1 MWAGS
6 VSDDLEQQLYDET
19 EKSIRILHEN
29 QAGSHVRSH
38 TDTKSVDSFLI
49 TPPPPPP
56 LHDRSQAA
64 ASGSSSSR
72 LLASQHWQGDG
83 NDTQLFLDELSW
95 TKHHQVPKKTPG
107 NNAILES
114 GVSLW
119 PDWHHHQMQGSL
131 KPDHV
136 ASSHICVDE
145 KLDQELR
152 KEVIELNLGTTHKL
166 QIPAVKSLEQHSPTD
181 VLDKVDQ
188 EGTIIKKVKDG
199 SIQTDDD
206 DDTAAKSTAA
216 DGITCIVKSE
226 TQCTQTEEEEQEHCL
241 RSWVHSLRQEVM
253 MKSDDVLLCEE
264 EVDTRITMLEN
275 RYTSSSWTHVNENL
289 PRKLQIQLH
298 HDQNPGSSGEE
309 GNPTA
314 GGHGILETSSV
325 TAPQTD
331 GLENR
336 ELHFSHDHASVH
348 SSTKANLDCKQEKT
362 VAQISSSSS
371 KKLEL
376 QETEVNSMQSPKR
389 IVTWERSQI
398 SGSPE
403 NIDKDLGLKTQNT
416 IHQDRDAA
424 QACELQLMSLSA
436 QLEAGSSTNLK
447 DINILPAAVQDLSE
461 LLSIHENT
469 VRERFKQKRH
479 EQQQHTRSL
488 KLADE
493 KTPLKVQS
501 FSSSGSSSVQGKNN
515 NRLHIIISSSS
526 SSSSSRS
533 SNLQS
538 MSECQV
544 VATPGNNKA
553 VKNNPIG
560 NLLQTKHDRLQQDV
574 NTDNNSSTTQRLGD
588 KGSQFPGEQKPGSKV
603 SIKVLS
609 SCDINK
615 VMIMPKDTS
624 DHMSPHGQEA
634 EMGSGAAHAV
644 AVVATAAKV
653 SDSSPTGSSTSS
665 KDSSALYKAC
675 SFEQEDEA
683 DEEGADEAEEEEAQD
698 GTTYSEESCCNMVL
712 RAPSIRSAAA
722 GLGIDLMQLNL
733 HPEPISFINAAA
745 AERVQP
751 GDHHHGDEADEDDEE
766 DQVISE
772 WGIKSEQGSYSPTDD
787 DTAAT
792 VDMCTTAAAAVHG
805 ETVCSFNLG
814 KDQPN
819 ASK

>member
-6 VSDDLEQQLYDET
+6 GSNDLEQQQYDET

-49 TPPPPPP
+49 TPPPPP
-56 LHDRSQAA
+56 HNRSQAA

-83 NDTQLFLDELSW
+83 NDKQLFLDELSW

-107 NNAILES
+107 NNAIRES
-114 GVSLW
+114 GVSLQ

-131 KPDHV
+131 KPDNV
-136 ASSHICVDE
+136 ASSHFCVDE

-166 QIPAVKSLEQHSPTD
+166 QIAAVKSLEQHSPTD

-206 DDTAAKSTAA
+206 DTAAKSTAA
-216 DGITCIVKSE
+216 AGITCIVKSE

-241 RSWVHSLRQEVM
+241 KSWVHSLRQEVM

-275 RYTSSSWTHVNENL
+275 RYISSSSSSSWTHVNENL

-298 HDQNPGSSGEE
+298 HDQNPGYFGEE

-336 ELHFSHDHASVH
+336 ELHFSHDHASMH
-348 SSTKANLDCKQEKT
+348 SSTKANLDCQQEKT

-371 KKLEL
+371 KTLEP
-376 QETEVNSMQSPKR
+376 QEAEVNSTQSPKR
-389 IVTWERSQI
+389 SATWERSQI
-398 SGSPE
+398 SGPPE

-416 IHQDRDAA
+416 IHQYRDAA
-424 QACELQLMSLSA
+424 QACELQVMSLSA

-479 EQQQHTRSL
+479 EQQHTRSL

-515 NRLHIIISSSS
+515 NRLHIMSSSS
-526 SSSSSRS
+526 S

-553 VKNNPIG
+553 AKNNPIG
-560 NLLQTKHDRLQQDV
+560 NLLPTKHDRLQQDV
-574 NTDNNSSTTQRLGD
+574 NTDNNSSTTQLLGD
-588 KGSQFPGEQKPGSKV
+588 KGSQFPEEQKPGSEV

-609 SCDINK
+609 SCDIKK

-624 DHMSPHGQEA
+624 DHMSPQGQEV
-634 EMGSGAAHAV
+634 EKGSGAVHAV
-644 AVVATAAKV
+644 AVVAIAAKA

-683 DEEGADEAEEEEAQD
+683 DEEGADEAEEEEAPD

-722 GLGIDLMQLNL
+722 GLGIDLMQLNFHL
-733 HPEPISFINAAA
+733 EPISFINAAA

-751 GDHHHGDEADEDDEE
+751 GDHHHGDEDDEE

-792 VDMCTTAAAAVHG
+792 VDMCTTAAAAAAAVH
-805 ETVCSFNLG
+805 EEAVCSFNLG

>member
-1 MWAGS
+1 M
-6 VSDDLEQQLYDET
+6 
-19 EKSIRILHEN
+19 
-29 QAGSHVRSH
+29 
-38 TDTKSVDSFLI
+38 
-49 TPPPPPP
+49 
-56 LHDRSQAA
+56 
-64 ASGSSSSR
+64 
-72 LLASQHWQGDG
+72 
-83 NDTQLFLDELSW
+83 
-95 TKHHQVPKKTPG
+95 
-107 NNAILES
+107 
-114 GVSLW
+114 
-119 PDWHHHQMQGSL
+119 
-131 KPDHV
+131 
-136 ASSHICVDE
+136 
-145 KLDQELR
+145 
-152 KEVIELNLGTTHKL
+152 
-166 QIPAVKSLEQHSPTD
+166 
-181 VLDKVDQ
+181 
-188 EGTIIKKVKDG
+188 
-199 SIQTDDD
+199 
-206 DDTAAKSTAA
+206 
-216 DGITCIVKSE
+216 
-226 TQCTQTEEEEQEHCL
+226 
-241 RSWVHSLRQEVM
+241 
-253 MKSDDVLLCEE
+253 
-264 EVDTRITMLEN
+264 
-275 RYTSSSWTHVNENL
+275 
-289 PRKLQIQLH
+289 
-298 HDQNPGSSGEE
+298 
-309 GNPTA
+309 
-314 GGHGILETSSV
+314 
-325 TAPQTD
+325 
-331 GLENR
+331 
-336 ELHFSHDHASVH
+336 H

-371 KKLEL
+371 KTLEL

-389 IVTWERSQI
+389 IATWERSQI
-398 SGSPE
+398 SGPPE

-447 DINILPAAVQDLSE
+447 DINVLPAAVQDLSE

-479 EQQQHTRSL
+479 EQQHTRSL

-493 KTPLKVQS
+493 KTLLKVQS

-515 NRLHIIISSSS
+515 DRLHIM

-538 MSECQV
+538 MPECQV
-544 VATPGNNKA
+544 VATPGNNKGT
-553 VKNNPIG
+553 KNNPIG
-560 NLLQTKHDRLQQDV
+560 NLLQTKHDRLQQDL
-574 NTDNNSSTTQRLGD
+574 NTDNNSSTTQLLDD
-588 KGSQFPGEQKPGSKV
+588 KGSQFPGEKKPGSKV

-615 VMIMPKDTS
+615 VMIIPKDTS
-624 DHMSPHGQEA
+624 DHMSPHGQKV

-644 AVVATAAKV
+644 AVVAIAAKA

-712 RAPSIRSAAA
+712 RAPSIRSAAV
-722 GLGIDLMQLNL
+722 GLGINLMQLNL

-751 GDHHHGDEADEDDEE
+751 GDHHHGDEDDEE

-792 VDMCTTAAAAVHG
+792 VDICTTAAAAAAVHG
-805 ETVCSFNLG
+805 ETVCNFNLG